1 MTMAEKLG
9 KYEVRRELGRGA
21 MGVVYEGFD
30 PTIERRVAL
39 KTIKGEHLDQVEAGE
54 ILSRF
59 KREAQA
65 AGRLTHANIVGIYE
79 FGEDNGTVFIAMEF
93 VEGRELKDYFDTEQR
108 FPIADI
114 RRIMGELLDA
124 LDYSH
129 RQGVVH
135 RDIKPANIIILA
147 NGTVKVADF
156 GIARLESSTLTQQG
170 SVLGTPSY
178 MSPEQFMGQTVDGR
192 SDIFSAGVVLYQFL
206 TGERPFTGAFT
217 TIMHKVLKENPPLPS
232 ELNVQ
237 VPLMF
242 DAVVRKAI
250 AKRPEDRY
258 QTAREF
264 RDAIMAAGTA
274 GSSDATVVNTR
285 LSQTTLVNPGFA
297 DAQAGFKI
305 APVPPAPPA
314 PPVPPGLPGVSAGAG
329 KPSNN
334 AMIIGAAVIVLL
346 VVLGIGYVVFNRN
359 AGQPG
364 AQGASVASNGPAPQA
379 LPAAPAAAP
388 VAASLPPPPALPSD
402 NGTAVISALGIADPS
417 DQRYAS
423 NPEALHNAVLEDA
436 RRQLVEKAAAL
447 YVEQNSLDRNYA
459 VVRDK
464 LLARNGEFIKAVLE
478 EQQPV
483 VGQDGLMSATLRATV
498 NLRAV
503 QKSLNQMSTDE
514 RIEFIRKNG
523 DPKIAVHIASRSAD
537 SAPDGPATPSPIAE
551 NLLAERI
558 RSFGFRVI
566 SDDTAPKQA
575 DFGIDGEVRFKKL
588 STRLAASGLEID
600 KYVLTSWT
608 VKAVDRQSGEDIYY
622 NTKIPEKQAWNSEEQ
637 ALADVGR
644 LVGDEFNK
652 AFFLEYFHYPTQQ
665 VRLELSGLPPRVGD
679 ALLTE
684 INGLSSVL
692 SATQVPQS
700 GGATVI
706 DTTLSSAAGSP
717 SDAVQA
723 VILVPLNRKLGK
735 NCLSVSN
742 VSAASVHLSFDAA
755 CADAAT
761 LARLE
766 TLPPA
771 GLIEAAPIRR
781 DEVVKNPD
789 VLKRM
794 TI

>member
-1 MTMAEKLG
+1 MTIPEKLG

-39 KTIKGEHLDQVEAGE
+39 KTIKGEQLDQVEAGE

-59 KREAQA
+59 RREAQA

-93 VEGRELKDYFDTEQR
+93 VEGRELKEFFDSEQR
-108 FPIADI
+108 FPLADV

-147 NGTVKVADF
+147 DGTAKVADF

-250 AKRPEDRY
+250 AKRPDDRY
-258 QTAREF
+258 QTAKEF

-274 GSSDATVVNTR
+274 GSSDVTVVNTR
-285 LSQTTLVNPGFA
+285 SSQTTLVNPGFA
-297 DAQAGFKI
+297 DPAAGLKI
-305 APVPPAPPA
+305 SPAPPPPPAVPPLAGIGASRPVGSHANAIVFGVVGVALLALIVGGYFYMTHGSAPGGPSATAPIAAIA
-314 PPVPPGLPGVSAGAG
+314 PPA
-329 KPSNN
+329 
-334 AMIIGAAVIVLL
+334 
-346 VVLGIGYVVFNRN
+346 
-359 AGQPG
+359 
-364 AQGASVASNGPAPQA
+364 ASVV
-379 LPAAPAAAP
+379 PAAPG
-388 VAASLPPPPALPSD
+388 ASLPPPPAAPAD
-402 NGTAVISALGIADPS
+402 NGTAVISAVGMADPS
-417 DQRYAS
+417 DARYTN
-423 NPEALHNAVLEDA
+423 NPAALHNAVLEDA

-447 YVEQNSLDRNYA
+447 YVEQNSLDRNYM

-464 LLARNGEFIKAVLE
+464 LLSRNGEFIKAVLQ
-478 EQQPV
+478 EQQPTI
-483 VGQDGLMSATLRATV
+483 GADGLMSATLRATV

-523 DPKIAVHIASRSAD
+523 DPKIAVTIATRSAD
-537 SAPDGPATPSPIAE
+537 SSPDAPAVPSPIAE

-558 RSFGFRVI
+558 RSFGFRVL

-575 DFGIDGEVRFKKL
+575 DFGINGEVRFKKL
-588 STRLAASGLEID
+588 STKLAASGLEIN

-637 ALADVGR
+637 ALQDVGK
-644 LVGDEFNK
+644 LVGDEFTK
-652 AFFLEYFHYPTQQ
+652 SFFLEYFHYPTEP
-665 VRLELSGLPPRVGD
+665 VRLELSGLPPKVG
-679 ALLTE
+679 ASLLTE
-684 INGLSSVL
+684 INGLNSVL
-692 SATQVPQS
+692 SATLAHED
-700 GGATVI
+700 GTTAVI
-706 DTTLSSAAGSP
+706 DATLSSTGGTAA
-717 SDAVQA
+717 DAVQA

-735 NCLSVSN
+735 NCLAVAGTSGE
-742 VSAASVHLSFDAA
+742 ALHITFDAS
-755 CADAAT
+755 CGDAAT

-771 GLIEAAPIRR
+771 GLMNSAQLRR
-781 DEVVKNPD
+781 DDVVKNPD
-789 VLKRM
+789 VLRRM

>member
-1 MTMAEKLG
+1 MTIPEKLG

-21 MGVVYEGFD
+21 MGIVYEGFD

-39 KTIKGEHLDQVEAGE
+39 KTIKGEQLDQVEAGE

-93 VEGRELKDYFDTEQR
+93 VEGRELKEYFDSEQR
-108 FPIADI
+108 FPITDV

-242 DAVVRKAI
+242 DGVVRKAI
-250 AKRPEDRY
+250 AKRPEDRF
-258 QTAREF
+258 QTAKEF
-264 RDAIMAAGTA
+264 RDAIMAAGVS

-285 LSQTTLVNPGFA
+285 SSQTTLVNPGFA
-297 DAQAGFKI
+297 NSDSDMKISPAPPPPIPAPPGHAGAAQGGKPKSAILIGAGAVVVI
-305 APVPPAPPA
+305 ALIAAGYFFLGHKSASQGSPGEAPTAALPVGGSPSPTLKATGLPAPPA
-314 PPVPPGLPGVSAGAG
+314 AETNNGL
-329 KPSNN
+329 
-334 AMIIGAAVIVLL
+334 
-346 VVLGIGYVVFNRN
+346 
-359 AGQPG
+359 
-364 AQGASVASNGPAPQA
+364 
-379 LPAAPAAAP
+379 
-388 VAASLPPPPALPSD
+388 
-402 NGTAVISALGIADPS
+402 AVISAVGMADPADS
-417 DQRYAS
+417 RYTN
-423 NPEALHNAVLEDA
+423 NPTALHNAVLEDA

-447 YVEQNSLDRNYA
+447 YVEQNSLDRNYT

-464 LLARNGEFIKAVLE
+464 LLSRNGEFINAVLS
-478 EQQPV
+478 EQQPSI
-483 VGQDGLMSATLRATV
+483 GADGLMSATLRATV

-503 QKSLNQMSTDE
+503 QKSLNQMSSDE

-523 DPKIAVHIASRSAD
+523 DPKIAVKISSRSAD
-537 SAPDGPATPSPIAE
+537 SAPDSPALPSPIAE

-566 SDDTAPKQA
+566 SDDAAPKQA
-575 DFGIDGEVRFKKL
+575 DFGINGEVRFKKL
-588 STRLAASGLEID
+588 STKLQASGLEID
-600 KYVLTSWT
+600 KFVLTSWT

-637 ALADVGR
+637 ALQDVGR
-644 LVGDEFNK
+644 LVGDEFSK
-652 AFFLEYFHYPTQQ
+652 SFFLEYFHYPTEQ
-665 VRLELSGLPPRVGD
+665 VRLELSGLPPKVG
-679 ALLTE
+679 ASLLTE
-684 INGLSSVL
+684 INGLGSVL
-692 SATQVPQS
+692 SATLAREDGTTS
-700 GGATVI
+700 VI
-706 DTTLSSAAGSP
+706 DATLSSMAGSP
-717 SDAVQA
+717 ADAVQST
-723 VILVPLNRKLGK
+723 ILVPLNRKLGK
-735 NCLSVSN
+735 NCLSVSP
-742 VSAASVHLSFDAA
+742 ATGDALHITFDAS
-755 CADAAT
+755 CTDAAT

-771 GLIEAAPIRR
+771 GLMDAAPLRR
-781 DEVVKNPD
+781 DDVVKNPD
-789 VLKRM
+789 VLRKM